1 MRKKLSSK
9 ERMLAAINLEEPD
22 VMPVAPYLGSE
33 YASKLLG
40 LRISDYYLGSNNLRA
55 KILLAAQILEVRCED
70 ISSYYK

>member
-9 ERMLAAINLEEPD
+9 ERMLGAINLEEPD
-22 VMPVAPYLGSE
+22 VMPVAPYLGSQ

-40 LRISDYYLGSNNLRA
+40 LKISDYLGSNKLRA